1 MRARIICRLQL
12 MGGPDDAHW
21 VDAPQTS
28 ELQQCP
34 TYAARG
40 GVDEH
45 GACWPERRKLV
56 QRIGRREKHDGD
68 ASGLW
73 GRQPAGTSEDLI
85 ARNRDLFRIPSET
98 GERDHPFSD
107 VEAVDSLGEFQH
119 APRDLESTRKW
130 PTSGAPG
137 RGIKTKP
144 RDAIGEVYA
153 SRFHVDHHHAG
164 VWRGRRRMDD
174 P

>member
-1 MRARIICRLQL
+1 MRARIICRLKL
-12 MGGPDDAHW
+12 MGGPDDAHC

-28 ELQQCP
+28 ELQQRP

-45 GACWPERRKLV
+45 GACRSGRRKLV
-56 QRIGRREKHDGD
+56 QRIGRREKHDSY
-68 ASGLW
+68 ASSLW
-73 GRQPAGTSEDLI
+73 GRQPAGTSEDLM
-85 ARNRDLFRIPSET
+85 ARNRDLFRVPSEP

-107 VEAVDSLGEFQH
+107 VEAVYTLPECQH
-119 APRDLESTRKW
+119 APGDLESRRKW
-130 PTSGAPG
+130 PTSVAPG
-137 RGIKTKP
+137 GSIKTKP

-164 VWRGRRRMDD
+164 AWRGRRRMDH